1 MGEIKESKGDVN
13 EAIEYLERAADLY
26 AGEEVKSTGNNC
38 LLKARGGSARWRPC
52 ILAAGWSR
60 PKLGA
65 FWARSKPAAAGSRN
79 PLEEPPLPICRLHP
93 LAHPELPPPPQSA
106 APFPTFLPCVRPA
119 SATLAIPPSA
129 RPPVRASVRPVRLVV
144 PHAVLSQTLCIL
156 SPSMP
161 SDMSGRTSD
170 AHAPRFRWR
179 LRQVATLSA
188 QVENY
193 PRAIELFMQVSR

>member
-156 SPSMP
+156 SPSQCRLICLVAP
-161 SDMSGRTSD
+161 LTLTLRASVGGSGRW
-170 AHAPRFRWR
+170 PRYQRR
-179 LRQVATLSA
+179 SKTTRGRSSCSC
-188 QVENY
+188 
-193 PRAIELFMQVSR
+193 R